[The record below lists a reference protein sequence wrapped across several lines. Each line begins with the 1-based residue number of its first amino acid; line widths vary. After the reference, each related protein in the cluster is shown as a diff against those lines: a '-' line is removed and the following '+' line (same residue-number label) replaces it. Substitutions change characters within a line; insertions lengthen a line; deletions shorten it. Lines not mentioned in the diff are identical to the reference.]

1 MPTTFETL
9 LNLRLWQEDEA
20 KSYLASALRELS
32 EAEYELAVLNQRYE
46 DLSRQ
51 AQEKSNTTLFSE
63 DYHRYSAEIE
73 YLLKEIESKEKLVK
87 EKEAVV
93 ATARELLNEAVV
105 QRKIFQRLVQK
116 QKDQRQKELLKKE
129 QNSADEASN
138 IKFITGQ

>member
-32 EAEYELAVLNQRYE
+32 EAEYELAVLNQRYA

-73 YLLKEIESKEKLVK
+73 YLLKEIENKEKLVK

-116 QKDQRQKELLKKE
+116 QKDQKQKELLKKE